1 MENQTEQGLINSRIN
16 GLEKRIGN
24 VDRKVDDLEDKVDI
38 IKDKNDERHLEMIT
52 TVTRLQSTSEN
63 TEKNTERM
71 ANSIEGLVDELKQSN
86 SRTDDR
92 FNEVNAEVREVK
104 DKLDNGQFDKTIKL
118 EEKKLSNKVLVGLI
132 GGGVIILELI
142 IKVIAPSLGLG

>member
-1 MENQTEQGLINSRIN
+1 MENKAEQGLINDRIN
-16 GLEKRIGN
+16 GLEKRIGT

-104 DKLDNGQFDKTIKL
+104 DKLDNGQFDKTLKL
-118 EEKKLSNKVLVGLI
+118 EEKKLSNKVIVGLI

-142 IKVIAPSLGLG
+142 IKVVAPSLGLG

>member
-1 MENQTEQGLINSRIN
+1 MENKTEQGLINDRIT
-16 GLEKRIGN
+16 GLEKRIGT
-24 VDRKVDDLEDKVDI
+24 VDKKVDDLEDKVDHI
-38 IKDKNDERHLEMIT
+38 DDKHDERHLEMIT

-92 FNEVNAEVREVK
+92 FNQLNKEVTEVK
-104 DKLDNGQFDKTIKL
+104 NKVNGTEFDKTLKL
-118 EEKKLSNKVLVGLI
+118 EEKKLSNKVIVGLI
-132 GGGVIILELI
+132 GGGFLIIELI

>member
-1 MENQTEQGLINSRIN
+1 MENQTEQGLINDRIT
-16 GLEKRIGN
+16 GLEKRIGT
-24 VDRKVDDLEDKVDI
+24 VDRKVDDLEDKVDHI
-38 IKDKNDERHLEMIT
+38 DDKHDERHLEMIT

-92 FNEVNAEVREVK
+92 FNQLNKEVTEVK
-104 DKLDNGQFDKTIKL
+104 NKVNGTEFDKTLKL
-118 EEKKLSNKVLVGLI
+118 EEKKLSNKVIVGLI
-132 GGGVIILELI
+132 GGGFLIIELI

>member
-1 MENQTEQGLINSRIN
+1 MEKQQEQGLINDRIN
-16 GLEKRIGN
+16 GLEKRIGT
-24 VDRKVDDLEDKVDI
+24 VDRKVDDLEDKVDD
-38 IKDKNDERHLEMIT
+38 IKDKNDERHVEMIT

>member
-1 MENQTEQGLINSRIN
+1 MENKTEQGLINDRIN
-16 GLEKRIGN
+16 GLEQRIGT

>member
-1 MENQTEQGLINSRIN
+1 MENQAEQGLINDRIN
-16 GLEKRIGN
+16 GLEKRIGT
-24 VDRKVDDLEDKVDI
+24 VDRKVDDLEDKVGI
-38 IKDKNDERHLEMIT
+38 IKDKNDERHVEMIT

-86 SRTDDR
+86 SRTDER
-92 FNEVNAEVREVK
+92 FTQLNQEVTEVK
-104 DKLDNGQFDKTIKL
+104 NKVDGKEFDKTLKL
-118 EEKKLSNKVLVGLI
+118 EEKKLSNKVIVGLI
-132 GGGVIILELI
+132 GGGFLIIELI

>member
-1 MENQTEQGLINSRIN
+1 MENQKEQGLINDRIN
-16 GLEKRIGN
+16 GLEKRIGT

-38 IKDKNDERHLEMIT
+38 IKDKNDERHVEMIT

-86 SRTDDR
+86 SRTDER
-92 FNEVNAEVREVK
+92 FTQLNQEVTEVK
-104 DKLDNGQFDKTIKL
+104 NKVDGKEFDKTLKL
-118 EEKKLSNKVLVGLI
+118 EEKKLSNKVIVGLI
-132 GGGVIILELI
+132 GGGFLIIELI

>member
-1 MENQTEQGLINSRIN
+1 MENQKEQGLINDRIT
-16 GLEKRIGN
+16 GLEKRIGT
-24 VDRKVDDLEDKVDI
+24 VDRKVDDLEDKVDHI
-38 IKDKNDERHLEMIT
+38 DDKHDERHLEMIT

-92 FNEVNAEVREVK
+92 FNQLNKEVTEVK
-104 DKLDNGQFDKTIKL
+104 NKVDGKEFDKTLKL
-118 EEKKLSNKVLVGLI
+118 EEKKLSNKVIVGLI
-132 GGGVIILELI
+132 GGGFLIIELI

>member
-1 MENQTEQGLINSRIN
+1 MENKAEQGYLNDRIN
-16 GLEKRIGN
+16 GLEKRIGT
-24 VDRKVDDLEDKVDI
+24 VDRKVDDLEDKVDL

-92 FNEVNAEVREVK
+92 FNEVNAEVKEVK
-104 DKLDNGQFDKTIKL
+104 DKLDNKQFEKSLGL
-118 EEKKLSNKVLVGLI
+118 EEKKLSNKVIVALI
-132 GGGVIILELI
+132 GGGFIILELL
-142 IKVIAPSLGLG
+142 IKVVAPALGLG

>member
-1 MENQTEQGLINSRIN
+1 MENKAEQGLINDRIN
-16 GLEKRIGN
+16 GLEQRIST
-24 VDRKVDDLEDKVDI
+24 VDRKVDDLEDKVDD

-104 DKLDNGQFDKTIKL
+104 DKLESKQFDKTLKL
-118 EEKKLSNKVLVGLI
+118 EEKKLSNKVIVGLI

-142 IKVIAPSLGLG
+142 IKVVAPSLGLG

>member
-1 MENQTEQGLINSRIN
+1 MENKTEQGLINDRIN
-16 GLEKRIGN
+16 GLEKRIGT
-24 VDRKVDDLEDKVDI
+24 VDRKVDDLEDKVDD

-104 DKLDNGQFDKTIKL
+104 DKLESKQFDKTLKL
-118 EEKKLSNKVLVGLI
+118 EEKKLSNKVIVGLI

-142 IKVIAPSLGLG
+142 IKVVAPSLGLG

>member
-24 VDRKVDDLEDKVDI
+24 VDRKVDDLEDKVDD
-38 IKDKNDERHLEMIT
+38 IKDKNDERHVEMVRLT
-52 TVTRLQSTSEN
+52 TELKGSSKATEQN
-63 TEKNTERM
+63 TNRM

-104 DKLDNGQFDKTIKL
+104 DKLEGKQFDKTIQL
-118 EEKKLSNKVLVGLI
+118 EEKKLSNKVIVGLI
-132 GGGVIILELI
+132 GGGFIILELI

>member
-24 VDRKVDDLEDKVDI
+24 VDRKVDDLEDKVDD
-38 IKDKNDERHLEMIT
+38 IKDKNDERHVEMVRLT
-52 TVTRLQSTSEN
+52 TELKGSSKATEQN
-63 TEKNTERM
+63 TNRM
-71 ANSIEGLVDELKQSN
+71 ANSIEGLVNELKQSN

-104 DKLDNGQFDKTIKL
+104 DKLEGKQFDKTIQL
-118 EEKKLSNKVLVGLI
+118 EEKKLSNKVIVGLI
-132 GGGVIILELI
+132 GGGFIIIELI

>member
-1 MENQTEQGLINSRIN
+1 MENQAEQGLINDRIN
-16 GLEKRIGN
+16 GLERRIGT
-24 VDRKVDDLEDKVDI
+24 VDRKVDDLEDKVDD

-104 DKLDNGQFDKTIKL
+104 DKLDNGQFDKTLKL
-118 EEKKLSNKVLVGLI
+118 EEKKLSNKVIVGLI
-132 GGGVIILELI
+132 GGGFIILELL
-142 IKVIAPSLGLG
+142 IKVITPALGLG

>member
-1 MENQTEQGLINSRIN
+1 MENKAEQGLINDRIN
-16 GLEKRIGN
+16 GLEKRIEN

-71 ANSIEGLVDELKQSN
+71 ANSIEGLVEELKQSN

>member
-1 MENQTEQGLINSRIN
+1 MEKQQEQGLINDRIN
-16 GLEKRIGN
+16 GLEKRIGT
-24 VDRKVDDLEDKVDI
+24 VDRKVDDLEDKVDD
-38 IKDKNDERHLEMIT
+38 IKDKNDERHVEMVRLT
-52 TVTRLQSTSEN
+52 TELKGSSKATEQN
-63 TEKNTERM
+63 TNRM
-71 ANSIEGLVDELKQSN
+71 ANSIEGLVEELKQSN

>member
-1 MENQTEQGLINSRIN
+1 MENKAEQGLINDRIN
-16 GLEKRIGN
+16 GLEKRIGT

-104 DKLDNGQFDKTIKL
+104 DKLEGKQFDKTLKL
-118 EEKKLSNKVLVGLI
+118 EEKKLSNKVIVGLI

-142 IKVIAPSLGLG
+142 IKVVAPSLGLG

>member
-1 MENQTEQGLINSRIN
+1 MENKAEQGLINDRIN
-16 GLEKRIGN
+16 GLEQRIST
-24 VDRKVDDLEDKVDI
+24 VDRKVDDLEDKVDD

-92 FNEVNAEVREVK
+92 FNQINKEVREVK
-104 DKLDNGQFDKTIKL
+104 DQLDDRQFDTTIKL
-118 EEKKLSNKVLVGLI
+118 EEKKLSNKVIVGLI
-132 GGGVIILELI
+132 GGGFLIIELI
-142 IKVIAPSLGLG
+142 IKVIAPTLGLG

>member
-1 MENQTEQGLINSRIN
+1 MENKAEQGLINDRIN
-16 GLEKRIGN
+16 GLEKRIGT
-24 VDRKVDDLEDKVDI
+24 VDRKVDDLEDKVDL
-38 IKDKNDERHLEMIT
+38 IKDKNDERHLEMVRLT
-52 TVTRLQSTSEN
+52 TELKGSSKATEQN
-63 TEKNTERM
+63 TNRM

-104 DKLDNGQFDKTIKL
+104 DKLEGKQFDKTLKL
-118 EEKKLSNKVLVGLI
+118 EEKKLSNKVIVGLI

>member
-1 MENQTEQGLINSRIN
+1 MENKAEQGLINDRIN
-16 GLEKRIGN
+16 GLEKRIGT

-71 ANSIEGLVDELKQSN
+71 ANSIEGLVGELKQSN

-92 FNEVNAEVREVK
+92 FNQLNQEVTEVK
-104 DKLDNGQFDKTIKL
+104 NKVDSKQFDKTIQL
-118 EEKKLSNKVLVGLI
+118 EEKKLSNGVIVALI
-132 GGGVIILELI
+132 GGGFIVIEVL
-142 IKVIAPSLGLG
+142 IKVVAPVLGFG